1 MIELSNKL
9 YAGWA
14 KSEIVPPARYP
25 LAGYLARKNASRG
38 SLDPLFVRALT
49 LQQGKVRVC
58 LVVADLLLISDAS
71 AVRLQK
77 QIGRATGIS
86 PRNVIVA
93 ATHTHSG
100 PLVDTRPFHL
110 SHSDIGGRVLEF
122 TRELENIFV
131 RTAVSAHERLQAVR
145 ISYSLTPIHELAT
158 DRNQPKKDRV
168 QTFTLI
174 QLQAN
179 GSSAVWGVL
188 PCHPTV
194 LGAANLRYSG
204 DLHGEIARRYER
216 QFDVALIANGACA
229 NISTRFTRRS
239 QTQTQVSRSAA
250 SVVHQAE
257 ATPLRACASGTIS
270 IATLTVRL
278 PVKSFRHHENNED
291 TALAGRLAD
300 VAREGKR
307 VAAQLSKTP
316 EFNLRNRSVGVT
328 FLRFGPVSFAAFP
341 FELYAETGRFLWI
354 NAKTVALCY
363 ANGYWGYV
371 YGPGASA
378 EDYEV
383 ISSPF
388 TARADRL
395 LREAVLR
402 LARKT

>member
-1 MIELSNKL
+1 MIKSGNQLH
-9 YAGWA
+9 AGWA

-25 LAGYLARKNASRG
+25 MAGYLARKKVSQG
-38 SLDPLFVRALT
+38 SLSPLFVRTLI
-49 LQQGKVRVC
+49 LQQGHGRVC
-58 LVVADLLLISDAS
+58 LIVADLLLISS
-71 AVRLQK
+71 VFAVRLQK
-77 QIGRATGIS
+77 QIGKVTGIP

-100 PLVDTRPFHL
+100 PLVDTQPFRL
-110 SHSDIGGRVLEF
+110 SHSEVGSRVLEF
-122 TRELENIFV
+122 TRELEDVFV
-131 RTAVSAHERLQAVR
+131 RTAISAHERLRAVR
-145 ISYSLTPIHELAT
+145 ISYSRTSIHELAT

-168 QTFTLI
+168 QTFTLVH
-174 QLQAN
+174 LEAS
-179 GSSAVWGVL
+179 GGSAVWGVL

-239 QTQTQVSRSAA
+239 QTQSQVSRFAA
-250 SVVHQAE
+250 SVVHQVT
-257 ATPLRACASGTIS
+257 ATPLRACASGAIS
-270 IATLTVRL
+270 IASLTVKL
-278 PVKSFRHHENNED
+278 PVKSFRLHENSKD
-291 TALAGRLAD
+291 ASLTGRLAD
-300 VAREGKR
+300 VAREGKQ

-316 EFNLRNRSVGVT
+316 EFGARNRSVGVT
-328 FLRFGPVSFAAFP
+328 FLRLGSISFAAFP
-341 FELYAETGRFLWI
+341 LELYAETGRFLWA

-371 YGPGASA
+371 YAQGVSA

-388 TARADRL
+388 TARADKL